1 MRARESTHKHTDHT
15 KQSQPHRRWR
25 WHACIIFWKLL
36 THTSKQITTK
46 TATKSVFLLRTSKTA
61 KSCGPKTDR
70 EKESKPH
77 RRRRI
82 TFKDRPHTAIPNIY
96 ETNRIE
102 IKTTT
107 TKKKDVEKMK
117 MKKPSFANR
126 QNEMFV
132 EWFLTYHL
140 SFEFCWC
147 DWLCVCERFF
157 VAFFSCF
164 GPCCCC
170 CFFDFSFRHRTKN
183 RYHTKFVY
191 LSRSSLLISSMLSVY
206 LFMFLLHVF
215 FSVHCLGQHMITEI
229 SFSPPLPTSLSRS
242 LFGSISFP

>member
-1 MRARESTHKHTDHT
+1 
-15 KQSQPHRRWR
+15 
-25 WHACIIFWKLL
+25 
-36 THTSKQITTK
+36 
-46 TATKSVFLLRTSKTA
+46 
-61 KSCGPKTDR
+61 
-70 EKESKPH
+70 
-77 RRRRI
+77 
-82 TFKDRPHTAIPNIY
+82 
-96 ETNRIE
+96 
-102 IKTTT
+102 
-107 TKKKDVEKMK
+107 MK

-157 VAFFSCF
+157 VAFFSGF

-183 RYHTKFVY
+183 RYHTKFVC

-229 SFSPPLPTSLSRS
+229 SFSPPYLSPALFLVRS
-242 LFGSISFP
+242 LFHKIIWDIQQAFVNLPTPSSCIPNTRWAELTLDQLWHLYFTLG